1 MRVRSR
7 LLLVLVVLALAAAA
21 FIGYSWR
28 PGIEPVE
35 PQAASRFDAAQVAR
49 GSQLALI
56 GNCNSCHTAEGGAPY
71 AGGRPLKTP
80 FGTIHGT
87 NITPCPDTGIGRW
100 SEAAFTRALREGVD
114 RSGRHL
120 YPAFPYDHY
129 TLMTDEDIRALY
141 AFIMTREAVRA
152 ETPANQLLFPLN
164 FRPLIA
170 GWKLMFLDVGVFQP
184 DPARDPAWNRGAYL
198 VRGPAHCG
206 GCHTPR
212 NFLGAEKKGRFLEG
226 GVTEG
231 WTAPALN
238 PASATPVPWTAES
251 LRHYLRHGIADNHA
265 ITAGPMDPVI
275 RNLAGV
281 PEDDIKAIA
290 AYVAAY
296 AAQVTPEHK
305 QKSHD
310 LLARA
315 ALDATAQ
322 RAPQPPATSERDQVQ
337 RNGRALYAGAC
348 ASCHDIG
355 RQTSSGSGLHLGLA
369 TVVHLDRPGNLIK
382 IILEGIVPPAGEPGR
397 WMPAFAGTFTDAQL
411 AHLAQ
416 YIRAEYSRLPDW
428 KNMEDEVRKAK
439 GKQW

>member
-1 MRVRSR
+1 MRVRHR

-35 PQAASRFDAAQVAR
+35 PQAASKFDAAQVAR

-129 TLMTDEDIRALY
+129 TLMTDDDIRALY

-152 ETPANQLLFPLN
+152 ETPANQLPFPLN

-238 PASATPVPWTAES
+238 PASTTPVPWTAES
-251 LRHYLRHGIADNHA
+251 LRHYLRHGIAENHA

-281 PEDDIKAIA
+281 PEDDVKAIA

-296 AAQVTPEHK
+296 ASQVTPEHK

-355 RQTSSGSGLHLGLA
+355 RQSSGSGLHLGLA

-397 WMPAFAGTFTDAQL
+397 WMPAFAGTFTDEQL
-411 AHLAQ
+411 AHLAY

-428 KNMEDEVRKAK
+428 KNLEDEIQKAK